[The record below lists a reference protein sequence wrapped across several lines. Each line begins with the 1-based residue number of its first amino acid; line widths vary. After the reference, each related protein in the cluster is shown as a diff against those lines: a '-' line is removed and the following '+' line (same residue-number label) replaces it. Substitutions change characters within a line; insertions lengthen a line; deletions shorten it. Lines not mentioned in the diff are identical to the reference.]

1 MRWLRSG
8 SARIASPAGPIS
20 ALPPSRQQTGA
31 AAESLALA
39 HLEQA
44 GARLLARNYRCRQ
57 GEVDLIMRDEDT
69 IVFVEVR
76 LRAAGALV
84 SAAESIDP
92 HKQRRIVTAA
102 RHYLAGRTESPC
114 RFDCVLLDSLDAGAV
129 RWVRNAFD
137 A

>member
-1 MRWLRSG
+1 MEWSRG
-8 SARIASPAGPIS
+8 GPPRR
-20 ALPPSRQQTGA
+20 APPPPSRQQAGA
-31 AAESLALA
+31 IAEDLALA
-39 HLEQA
+39 HLA
-44 GARLLARNYRCRQ
+44 RGGARLLARNYRCRQ
-57 GEVDLIMRDEDT
+57 GEVDLIVRDGDV

-76 LRAAGALV
+76 LRAAGGLV

-102 RHYLAGRTESPC
+102 RHYLAGRVDAPC
-114 RFDCVLLDSLDAGAV
+114 RFDCVLLDRLDAGAV